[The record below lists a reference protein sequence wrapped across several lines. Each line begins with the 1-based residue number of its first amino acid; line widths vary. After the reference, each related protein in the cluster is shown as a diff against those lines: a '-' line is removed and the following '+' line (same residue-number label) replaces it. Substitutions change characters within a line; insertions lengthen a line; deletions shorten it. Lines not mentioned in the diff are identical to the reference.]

1 MRPFRTSEAQKE
13 KLLAAASEAPASS
26 PHLLT
31 VTDGSLGTPPK
42 GFVHDLSRSEI
53 GRGLHVFVAA
63 REAFQRWEQFDL
75 GWVQVVNPIA
85 KIAPGELVAV
95 EAHTAYLWSISFNR
109 VVEVVDSPTRFGFM
123 YTTTAFHVEE
133 GQERFVI
140 DFDPESESVSY
151 LLEAVSRPRHILA
164 RIGYPFSRSM
174 QHRFARDSH
183 ARIRRCTLGS

>member
-1 MRPFRTSEAQKE
+1 
-13 KLLAAASEAPASS
+13 
-26 PHLLT
+26 LLT

-95 EAHTAYLWSISFNR
+95 ETHTAYLWSISFNR
-109 VVEVVDSPTRFGFM
+109 VVEVVDSPTRF
-123 YTTTAFHVEE
+123 
-133 GQERFVI
+133 VI

-151 LLEAVSRPRHILA
+151 LIEAVSRPRHILA
-164 RIGYPFSRSM
+164 RVGYPFSRAM
-174 QHRFARDSH
+174 QHRFTRDSH
-183 ARIRRCTLGS
+183 ARMRRSVIDQLIRGAKCKPEEMPQHDATRCDS